1 MRATISFEANVS
13 KVNGIMRS
21 LVLEETN
28 TLQDALMSLEKATD
42 DRIVEGI
49 SEALGHIYS
58 VANQLEQYRGMVV
71 SFEKARFDTI
81 LPRDADQPV
90 AVNNMQEVRQ
100 VAQQM
105 QSFDS
110 FLGRINEE
118 TPDEE
123 SAPEEG

>member
-21 LVLEETN
+21 LGRGDH

-49 SEALGHIYS
+49 SEALDHIYS
-58 VANQLEQYRGMVV
+58 VARQLEQYRGMVV

-81 LPRDADQPV
+81 LLGTLISPLRSTTCKRFVSSSTDAK
-90 AVNNMQEVRQ
+90 
-100 VAQQM
+100 
-105 QSFDS
+105 
-110 FLGRINEE
+110 L
-118 TPDEE
+118 
-123 SAPEEG
+123 